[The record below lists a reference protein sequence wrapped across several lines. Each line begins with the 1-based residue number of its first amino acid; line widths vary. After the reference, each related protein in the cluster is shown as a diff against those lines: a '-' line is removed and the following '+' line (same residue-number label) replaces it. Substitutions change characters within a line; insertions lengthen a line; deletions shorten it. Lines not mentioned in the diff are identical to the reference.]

1 MSALQDHM
9 ALTSAPLLPQTMLYG
24 LGGFLLLGIVVLFM
38 TRARGAVWRSLA
50 VLLFFALLCNP
61 VAEHALRRPVPD
73 VAFVAVDDSASQNL
87 PGRRA
92 QIEHLLPSLRQ
103 QLKAFSD
110 LEVRELHIPGRDSTN
125 LATALTQAASEI
137 PAERRA
143 GAILVTDGAI
153 HDLAEND
160 KGMQQLGPVH
170 ALLTGD
176 PDAFDRRL
184 QLEEVPHY
192 GLVGQS
198 VKVKLRVID
207 EPTDKGVTT
216 QVMLQALNG
225 EDGMFEA
232 QTGKTVTIELPIAH
246 AGDNIFTVTAPPR
259 RGELTLANNRAVIRV
274 QGIREKLRVL
284 MVSGEPHPV
293 ERTWRNLLRADPA
306 VEMLHFTILRPPYK
320 QDGTPQH
327 ELSLIGFPVQELFH
341 DKLKSFDL
349 IIFDRFRKQG
359 MLQMSYFENIA
370 NYVEEGGAFLDAS
383 GASFVTQQSLFQ
395 TPLARI
401 LPSTPGA
408 RLRSERYI
416 PEVTERGAQHPVS
429 QKLGDASRWGPWYHQ
444 TESFARQGDI
454 LMTGADNLPLLILD
468 RVGKGRVAQLHSDS
482 MWLWTHGHAGGGPAT
497 ELLRRIAHWLMKE
510 PELEEDQLQIS
521 VSPAGDAYQLHIVR
535 PGPGPADDA
544 VSVTEPDG
552 NKQQVPLETEKDG
565 AKATLKVMLVG
576 AYTVSR
582 NDKDQMIVVGDP
594 NAPEAQNLLAGD
606 KLLRPLLE
614 KTGGGSFWL
623 AQHPEGVTMTRTERN
638 ARQSGSDWLGLR
650 RNGQS
655 VVVGGHAEELLPSWV
670 WVLLLGATIMLG
682 WRREGR

>member
-1 MSALQDHM
+1 MTALQNEM
-9 ALTSAPLLPQTMLYG
+9 TLSSAALLPPALLTA
-24 LGGFLLLGIVVLFM
+24 LGAVLLLAAAALLL
-38 TRARGAVWRSLA
+38 TRARGALWRIMSLA
-50 VLLFFALLCNP
+50 LFFALLWNP
-61 VAEHALRRPVPD
+61 VAEHALRRAVPD
-73 VAFVAVDDSASQNL
+73 VAFLVVDDSASQDL

-92 QIEHLLPSLRQ
+92 QLERIVPALQQ
-103 QLKAFSD
+103 QLKAFND
-110 LEVRELHIPGRDSTN
+110 LEIRTLHVPGRDSTN
-125 LATALTQAASEI
+125 LGAALTQAASEI

-153 HDLAEND
+153 HDLAEHD
-160 KGMQQLGPVH
+160 AALRQLGPVH

-184 QLEEVPHY
+184 QLEEVPHF
-192 GLVGQS
+192 GLVGKT

-207 EPTDKGVTT
+207 EPTDKGMTT

-225 EDGMFEA
+225 DDGVFEA
-232 QTGKTVTIELPIAH
+232 QTGRSTTIELSINH
-246 AGDNIFTVTAPPR
+246 AGDNIFVVTAPPR
-259 RGELTLANNRAVIRV
+259 PGELTLANNRAVIRI

-284 MVSGEPHPV
+284 LVSGEPHPV

-306 VEMLHFTILRPPYK
+306 VELIHFTILRPPYK

-327 ELSLIGFPVQELFH
+327 ELSLIGFPVQELFQ

-359 MLQMSYFENIA
+359 MLPMPYFENIA
-370 NYVEEGGAFLDAS
+370 DYVEGGGAFLDAS

-408 RLRSERYI
+408 RLRMERFV
-416 PEVTERGAQHPVS
+416 PQVTERGTQHPVT
-429 QKLGDASRWGPWYHQ
+429 QKLGDASNWGPWYHQ
-444 TESFARQGDI
+444 TESQMRQGEV
-454 LMTGADNLPLLILD
+454 LMTGTEGLPLLILD

-510 PELEEDQLQIS
+510 PELEEDQLQLS
-521 VSPAGDAYQLHIVR
+521 VSPAGEAFQIGILR

-544 VSVTEPDG
+544 ATVTAPDG
-552 NKQQVPLETEKDG
+552 SSQHYPLVPRKEG
-565 AKATLKVMLVG
+565 AGTSLKVTQVG

-582 NDKDQMIVVGDP
+582 NGKDQMIVVGDP
-594 NAPEAQNLLAGD
+594 NAPEAQNLLASD
-606 KLLRPLLE
+606 KLLRPLLQA
-614 KTGGGSFWL
+614 TGGNAFWL
-623 AQHPEGVTMTRTERN
+623 AQHPDGVNIVRTDRN
-638 ARQSGSDWLGLR
+638 DRQSGNDWLGLR